1 MTERRRTIDRDTKL
15 EAVRRVQ
22 KLGERPKEVAA
33 ALGVRA
39 DQVRQWVRQVTAAE
53 SEGGLAPGRKSLT
66 SAEHEELKRL
76 KRELEQVTAERDFL
90 KKAAAYFAKESPDG
104 TPRSKSS

>member
-1 MTERRRTIDRDTKL
+1 MTERRRTISRETKL

-22 KLGERPKEVAA
+22 KLGEQPAEVAS

-39 DQVRQWVRQVTAAE
+39 DQVRQWIRLVEASE
-53 SEGGLAPGRKSLT
+53 KEGGLAPGRKTLT
-66 SAEHEELKRL
+66 SAEREELKRL
-76 KRELEQVTAERDFL
+76 KRELALVTAERDFL

-104 TPRSKSS
+104 TPRSRSS

>member
-1 MTERRRTIDRDTKL
+1 MTERRRTISRETKL
-15 EAVRRVQ
+15 EAVRRVK
-22 KLGERPKEVAA
+22 KLGEQPSEVAS

-39 DQVRQWVRQVTAAE
+39 DQVRQWIRLVEAAE
-53 SEGGLAPGRKSLT
+53 KEGGLARGRESLT

-76 KRELEQVTAERDFL
+76 KRELAQVTAERDFL

-104 TPRSKSS
+104 TPR